1 VITKESPAR
10 PVARQKRKLGNND
23 LPDGID
29 MKLWRRAFV
38 ATYMQFVGGL
48 SDPWDVPPR
57 LACEK
62 MQLIW
67 DALFDI
73 EYEITPTSTV
83 YIIVRSLIY
92 QYGTTNKYL

>member
-1 VITKESPAR
+1 VKVVSPTKLLAR
-10 PVARQKRKLGNND
+10 PKQKLGNND

-29 MKLWRRAFV
+29 KKLWCQAFV

-48 SDPWDVPPR
+48 TDPWDVPPK

-73 EYEITPTSTV
+73 KYKITPTSTV
-83 YIIVRSLIY
+83 YIILRSIIY
-92 QYGTTNKYL
+92 QYSTTNKYL